1 MPWSRRAAYWRS
13 RSDGARVQIE
23 HQGGRKPSLRG
34 PDVSDPVH
42 TRLGCL
48 IWNCC
53 TANPLPA
60 NDIRR
65 DNMLLE
71 RLRWSIK
78 YEDVYMRAYDSIRA
92 AHQGLGLY

>member
-1 MPWSRRAAYWRS
+1 
-13 RSDGARVQIE
+13 
-23 HQGGRKPSLRG
+23 
-34 PDVSDPVH
+34 
-42 TRLGCL
+42 L